1 MFFGAKVDRD
11 PEINK
16 LRQNVEERL
25 WDIVQESTPKE
36 EQQPKE
42 EIRFV
47 SFEDALKE
55 LVSLKNS

>member
-1 MFFGAKVDRD
+1 MFFGATVERD
-11 PEINK
+11 QEVTQLRNKIN
-16 LRQNVEERL
+16 QQL
-25 WDIVQESTPKE
+25 WDIVRKNTPVD

-55 LVSLKNS
+55 LVALKKV